1 MKIRT
6 ELLVIM
12 VSIVSM
18 SIAVSTY
25 IAVDNFSKRV
35 RSDIENE
42 FEVIAT
48 NLMDKLSRQMFERLS
63 DIKFLSISNI
73 LSNNNFTLPAKMDYL
88 RDMEKTYK
96 AYASMSLYNTK
107 GIKIGDTRNILLGA
121 NRSQT
126 PFFQHA
132 IKGEIYY
139 DKIPVMSDSLKQFVT
154 HFSAPIYNDN
164 GQISGVV
171 VTQFPINKVNDVFK
185 QQAQNKGHSLEELFF
200 RIDLVSNDGLVI
212 YSNYDKKS
220 IMQRNIANLE
230 IYKLLKT
237 SVDKRIAYNTIE
249 RRLDQEEILVGVK
262 QGNGYLDYKGNGWF
276 LIIGESSQKVFGGLQ
291 DIVNQSIISAG
302 IILFI
307 AIVIV
312 FLFAGRISNPITQL
326 KRLVMDVSEGNFNT
340 MVRSKQSNEIGEL
353 ASSFESMRQNVNQ
366 VNNNL
371 NSLVKERTKELSKAN
386 EDLQLKELELE
397 KANEEM
403 RAADIAK
410 EEFMSMVSHELKT
423 PLSPMKL
430 YSEMLLKSTKSFGKL
445 NDKQHK
451 AITVILNGITKLE
464 VLIGDILDVYKLDI
478 GKLKLKKI
486 DVNIEKL
493 VNQIVTEFKPLAD
506 EHKIKFTSDVRTS
519 GTVKCDPQRIN
530 QVFSALIK
538 NSLDFVPKEGGRIT
552 IRAEN
557 DPTEGE
563 RKVMFTV
570 EDNGIGIPADKID
583 NLFKKFYQIDTTL
596 TRKHGGTGLGLSI
609 CKGIIEAH
617 NGTIWLDEGY
627 SKGASFKFTL
637 PRNGG
642 TV

>member
-1 MKIRT
+1 
-6 ELLVIM
+6 
-12 VSIVSM
+12 M
-18 SIAVSTY
+18 SIAVTTY

-48 NLMDKLSRQMFERLS
+48 NLMDKLSIQMFERLA
-63 DIKFLSISNI
+63 DIQFLSISNI
-73 LSNNNFTLPAKMDYL
+73 LSNSNFTLPAKLDYL
-88 RDMEKTYK
+88 RDMEKTFK
-96 AYASMSLYNTK
+96 AYASISLYDTK

-132 IKGEIYY
+132 SKGEIYY
-139 DKIPVMSDSLKQFVT
+139 DKIPVMSDALKQFVI

-164 GQISGVV
+164 RQITGVV
-171 VTQFPINKVNDVFK
+171 VSQFPINKVNDVFK
-185 QQAQNKGHSLEELFF
+185 QHVQNIGTESGPSFF

-220 IMQRNIANLE
+220 IMQRNIANSH

-237 SVDKRIAYNTIE
+237 SVDNKIAYNTVE
-249 RRLDQEEILVGVK
+249 RRLGIDEILVGVK

-276 LIIGESSQKVFGGLQ
+276 LIIGESSQKVFSGLQ
-291 DIVNQSIISAG
+291 DIINQSIISAG
-302 IILFI
+302 IILSI

-312 FLFAGRISNPITQL
+312 FLFARRISNPITQL
-326 KRLVMDVSEGNFNT
+326 KRLVTDVSEGNFNT
-340 MVRSKQSNEIGEL
+340 MVESKQSNEIGEL
-353 ASSFESMRQNVNQ
+353 ASSFESMRQSVNQ

-397 KANEEM
+397 KANEDL
-403 RAADIAK
+403 RTADIGK

-430 YSEMLLKSTKSFGKL
+430 YSQMLLKSTKSFGQL
-445 NDKQHK
+445 NEKQHK

-486 DVNIEKL
+486 DVNVEKL
-493 VNQIVTEFKPLAD
+493 VNEIFTEFKPLSD
-506 EHKIKFTSDVRTS
+506 EHKVEFSSDMRTS

-552 IRAEN
+552 IRAE
-557 DPTEGE
+557 DDDTERGH
-563 RKVMFTV
+563 KVMFTV

-596 TRKHGGTGLGLSI
+596 TRKHGGTGLGLAIS
-609 CKGIIEAH
+609 KGIIESH
-617 NGTIWLDEGY
+617 GGTIWLNKGY
-627 SKGASFKFTL
+627 NKGASFKFTL
-637 PRNGG
+637 PRNGE

>member
-1 MKIRT
+1 MRIRT

-12 VSIVSM
+12 VSIVST
-18 SIAVSTY
+18 SIAVTTY

-73 LSNNNFTLPAKMDYL
+73 LSNTNFTLPEKIDYL

-107 GIKIGDTRNILLGA
+107 GIKIGDTRNILIGA

-132 IKGEIYY
+132 MKGEIYY
-139 DKIPVMSDSLKQFVT
+139 DKIPVMSDSLKQFVI
-154 HFSAPIYNDN
+154 HFSAPIYNN
-164 GQISGVV
+164 GQVSGIVV
-171 VTQFPINKVNDVFK
+171 SQFPINKVNDVFK
-185 QQAQNKGHSLEELFF
+185 QQGQNIGTESEQSLF
-200 RIDLVSNDGLVI
+200 RIDLLSNNGLVI

-237 SVDKRIAYNTIE
+237 SVDNTIAYNTVE
-249 RRLDQEEILVGVK
+249 RRLGQDEILVGVK
-262 QGNGYLDYKGNGWF
+262 QGKGYLDYKGNDWF

-291 DIVNQSIISAG
+291 VIINQSIISAG
-302 IILFI
+302 IILSI

-326 KRLVMDVSEGNFNT
+326 NRLVMDVSEGNFNT
-340 MVRSKQSNEIGEL
+340 TVQSKQSNEIGEL

-371 NSLVKERTKELSKAN
+371 NSLVKERTKELSEAN
-386 EDLQLKELELE
+386 EDLQLKEFELE
-397 KANEEM
+397 KANEDL

-430 YSEMLLKSTKSFGKL
+430 YSQMLLKSTKSFGKL
-445 NDKQHK
+445 NEKQNK

-486 DVNIEKL
+486 DVYVEKL
-493 VNQIVTEFKPLAD
+493 VNQIVAEFKPLTD
-506 EHKIKFTSDVRTS
+506 EHKIELNADMRTS
-519 GTVKCDPQRIN
+519 GTVRCDPQRIN

-552 IRAEN
+552 IRAEE
-557 DPTEGE
+557 DDAEKGH
-563 RKVMFTV
+563 KVTFTV
-570 EDNGIGIPADKID
+570 EDNGIGIPADKMG

-596 TRKHGGTGLGLSI
+596 TRNHGGTGLGLAI
-609 CKGIIEAH
+609 AKGIIESH
-617 NGTIWLDEGY
+617 GGTIWLNKRY
-627 SKGASFKFTL
+627 TKGASFKFTL
-637 PRNGG
+637 SRNGE

>member
-1 MKIRT
+1 MST
-6 ELLVIM
+6 
-12 VSIVSM
+12 
-18 SIAVSTY
+18 SIAVTTY

-35 RSDIENE
+35 RSDIEKE

-73 LSNNNFTLPAKMDYL
+73 LSNTNFTLPEKIDYL

-96 AYASMSLYNTK
+96 AYASMSLYNIK
-107 GIKIGDTRNILLGA
+107 GIKIGDTRNILIGA

-132 IKGEIYY
+132 MKGEIYY
-139 DKIPVMSDSLKQFVT
+139 DKIPVMSDSLKQFVI

-164 GQISGVV
+164 GQVSGVV
-171 VTQFPINKVNDVFK
+171 VSQFPINKVNDVFK
-185 QQAQNKGHSLEELFF
+185 QQAQNIGTESEQSFF
-200 RIDLVSNDGLVI
+200 RIDLLSNNGLVI

-237 SVDKRIAYNTIE
+237 SVDNTIAYNTVE
-249 RRLDQEEILVGVK
+249 RRLGQDEILVGVK
-262 QGNGYLDYKGNGWF
+262 QGNGYLDYKGNDWF

-291 DIVNQSIISAG
+291 DIINQSIISAV
-302 IILFI
+302 IILSI

-340 MVRSKQSNEIGEL
+340 TVQSKQSNEIGEL
-353 ASSFESMRQNVNQ
+353 ASSFESMRQNVNL

-371 NSLVKERTKELSKAN
+371 NSLVKERTKELSEAN
-386 EDLQLKELELE
+386 EDLQLKEFELE
-397 KANEEM
+397 KANEDL

-430 YSEMLLKSTKSFGKL
+430 YSQMLLKSTKSFGKL
-445 NDKQHK
+445 NEKQNK

-486 DVNIEKL
+486 DVNVEKL
-493 VNQIVTEFKPLAD
+493 VNQIVAEFKPLTD
-506 EHKIKFTSDVRTS
+506 EHKIELNEDMRTS

-538 NSLDFVPKEGGRIT
+538 NSLDFVPKKGGRIT
-552 IRAEN
+552 IRAEE
-557 DPTEGE
+557 DDTEKGN
-563 RKVMFTV
+563 KVTFTV
-570 EDNGIGIPADKID
+570 EDNGIGIPADKMD

-596 TRKHGGTGLGLSI
+596 TRNHGGTGLGLAI
-609 CKGIIEAH
+609 AKGIIESH
-617 NGTIWLDEGY
+617 GGTIWLNKGY
-627 SKGASFKFTL
+627 TKGASFKFTL
-637 PRNGG
+637 SRNGE

>member
-6 ELLVIM
+6 ELLIIM
-12 VSIVSM
+12 VLTVST
-18 SIAVSTY
+18 SIAVTTY
-25 IAVDNFSKRV
+25 IAIDNFSKRV

-63 DIKFLSISNI
+63 DIQFLSISNI
-73 LSNNNFTLPAKMDYL
+73 LSNTNFTLPAKMDYL

-96 AYASMSLYNTK
+96 AYASISLYNTK

-121 NRSQT
+121 NRPQT

-139 DKIPVMSDSLKQFVT
+139 DKIPVMSDSLKQFVI
-154 HFSAPIYNDN
+154 HFSAPIYDDS

-171 VTQFPINKVNDVFK
+171 VSQFPINKVNDVFK
-185 QQAQNKGHSLEELFF
+185 QQVQNLGTEQSFF
-200 RIDLVSNDGLVI
+200 RIDLVSNKGLVI

-220 IMQRNIANLE
+220 IMQRNVANLE

-237 SVDKRIAYNTIE
+237 SADGRIAYNTVE
-249 RRLDQEEILVGVK
+249 SHLGQDEILVGVK
-262 QGNGYLDYKGNGWF
+262 QGNGYLDYKGNDWF

-291 DIVNQSIISAG
+291 DIINQSIISAA
-302 IILFI
+302 IILSVG
-307 AIVIV
+307 IVIV
-312 FLFAGRISNPITQL
+312 FLFAGRISNPIIQL

-340 MVRSKQSNEIGEL
+340 VVQSKQSNEIGEL

-371 NSLVKERTKELSKAN
+371 NSLVKGRTKELSKAN

-397 KANEEM
+397 KANEDL
-403 RAADIAK
+403 RTADIAK

-430 YSEMLLKSTKSFGKL
+430 YSQMLLKSTKSFGKL
-445 NDKQHK
+445 NEKQYK
-451 AITVILNGITKLE
+451 AITVILSGINKLE

-486 DVNIEKL
+486 DVNVEKL
-493 VNQIVTEFKPLAD
+493 VNQIVTEFKPLSD
-506 EHKIKFTSDVRTS
+506 EHKVELNSDMQTS

-552 IRAEN
+552 IRAEE
-557 DPTEGE
+557 DEAESGH
-563 RKVMFTV
+563 KVTFTV
-570 EDNGIGIPADKID
+570 EDNGIGIPADKMD

-596 TRKHGGTGLGLSI
+596 TRNHGGTGLGLAIS
-609 CKGIIEAH
+609 KGIIESH
-617 NGTIWLDEGY
+617 GGTIWLNKGY
-627 SKGASFKFTL
+627 NKGASFKFTL
-637 PRNGG
+637 PRNGE

>member
-12 VSIVSM
+12 VLIVSM
-18 SIAVSTY
+18 SIAVTTY
-25 IAVDNFSKRV
+25 IAVENFSKRV

-63 DIKFLSISNI
+63 DIRFLSISNI
-73 LSNNNFTLPAKMDYL
+73 LSNTNFTLPAKIDYL

-132 IKGEIYY
+132 IKGETYY
-139 DKIPVMSDSLKQFVT
+139 DKIPVMSDSLKQFVI
-154 HFSAPIYNDN
+154 HFSAPVYNN
-164 GQISGVV
+164 NRQISGVV
-171 VTQFPINKVNDVFK
+171 VSQFPINKVNDVFR
-185 QQAQNKGHSLEELFF
+185 QQVQNIGNERSFF
-200 RIDLVSNDGLVI
+200 RIDLVSNNGLLI

-220 IMQRNIANLE
+220 IMQRNDANLE
-230 IYKLLKT
+230 IYKILKT
-237 SVDKRIAYNTIE
+237 SVDNRIAYNTVE
-249 RRLDQEEILVGVK
+249 RRLGQDEILVGVK
-262 QGNGYLDYKGNGWF
+262 QGNGYLDYKGNDWF

-291 DIVNQSIISAG
+291 DIINQSIISAA
-302 IILFI
+302 IILSV

-312 FLFAGRISNPITQL
+312 FLFAGRISNPIIQL

-340 MVRSKQSNEIGEL
+340 MVESKQSNEIGDL

-371 NSLVKERTKELSKAN
+371 NSLVKGRTKELSKAN

-397 KANEEM
+397 KANEDL

-445 NDKQHK
+445 NEKQYK
-451 AITVILNGITKLE
+451 AITVILNGINKLE

-486 DVNIEKL
+486 DVNVEKL
-493 VNQIVTEFKPLAD
+493 VNQIVTEFKPLTD
-506 EHKIKFTSDVRTS
+506 EHKIELNSDLRTS

-538 NSLDFVPKEGGRIT
+538 NSLDFVPKDGGRIT
-552 IRAEN
+552 LRAEN
-557 DPTEGE
+557 DHTESGQ
-563 RKVMFTV
+563 KVMFTV
-570 EDNGIGIPADKID
+570 EDNGIGLPPDKID

-617 NGTIWLDEGY
+617 NGTIWLDKGY

>member
-25 IAVDNFSKRV
+25 IAVDNFSTRV

-42 FEVIAT
+42 FEVVAI
-48 NLMDKLSRQMFERLS
+48 NLMDTLSRQMFDRLA

-121 NRSQT
+121 NGSQT

-139 DKIPVMSDSLKQFVT
+139 DKIPVMSDSLKQFVI
-154 HFSAPIYNDN
+154 HFSAPTYNDN

-171 VTQFPINKVNDVFK
+171 VSQFPINKVNDVFK
-185 QQAQNKGHSLEELFF
+185 QQVQNKDTERSFF
-200 RIDLVSNDGLVI
+200 RIDLVSNNGLVI

-230 IYKLLKT
+230 IYKLLKA
-237 SVDKRIAYNTIE
+237 SVDNRIAIDTVE
-249 RRLDQEEILVGVK
+249 RRLGQDEILVGVK
-262 QGNGYLDYKGNGWF
+262 QGNGYLDYKGNDWF
-276 LIIGESSQKVFGGLQ
+276 LIIGEISQKVFGGLQ
-291 DIVNQSIISAG
+291 DIINQSVISAG
-302 IILFI
+302 IILSI
-307 AIVIV
+307 AILIV
-312 FLFAGRISNPITQL
+312 FLFAARISNPITQL
-326 KRLVMDVSEGNFNT
+326 KRLVVDVSEGNFNT

-371 NSLVKERTKELSKAN
+371 NSLVKERTKKLSKAN
-386 EDLQLKELELE
+386 EDLQLRELELE
-397 KANEEM
+397 KANEEL

-430 YSEMLLKSTKSFGKL
+430 YSQMLLKSTKSFGKL
-445 NDKQHK
+445 NEKQNK

-486 DVNIEKL
+486 DVSVEKL

-506 EHKIKFTSDVRTS
+506 EHKIEFTSDVRTS
-519 GTVKCDPQRIN
+519 GTVECDPQRIN

-538 NSLDFVPKEGGRIT
+538 NSLDFVPNDGGRIT
-552 IRAEN
+552 LRAEN
-557 DPTEGE
+557 DHTERGH
-563 RKVMFTV
+563 KLIFTV
-570 EDNGIGIPADKID
+570 EDNGIGIPPDKID
-583 NLFKKFYQIDTTL
+583 NLFKKFYQIDTTM

-617 NGTIWLDEGY
+617 NGTIWLDKGY

>member
-1 MKIRT
+1 MST
-6 ELLVIM
+6 
-12 VSIVSM
+12 
-18 SIAVSTY
+18 SIAVTTY
-25 IAVDNFSKRV
+25 IAIDNFSKRV

-63 DIKFLSISNI
+63 DIQFLSISNI

-96 AYASMSLYNTK
+96 AYASISLYNTK

-154 HFSAPIYNDN
+154 HFSAPIYNDR

-171 VTQFPINKVNDVFK
+171 VSQFPINKVNDVFK
-185 QQAQNKGHSLEELFF
+185 QQVQNKGTEQSFF
-200 RIDLVSNDGLVI
+200 RIDLVSNKGLVI

-237 SVDKRIAYNTIE
+237 SVDNRIAYNTVE
-249 RRLDQEEILVGVK
+249 RRLDQDEILVGVK
-262 QGNGYLDYKGNGWF
+262 QGNGYLDYKGNDWF

-291 DIVNQSIISAG
+291 NIINQSIISAG
-302 IILFI
+302 IILSI

-312 FLFAGRISNPITQL
+312 FLFGARISNPITQL
-326 KRLVMDVSEGNFNT
+326 KRLVMDVRKGNFNT

-403 RAADIAK
+403 RTADIAK

-430 YSEMLLKSTKSFGKL
+430 YSRCFSSQQSHLEKL
-445 NDKQHK
+445 NEKQHK
-451 AITVILNGITKLE
+451 AITVILSGITKLE

-486 DVNIEKL
+486 EANVEKL

-506 EHKIKFTSDVRTS
+506 EHKIEFTSAYVGRRVCQVRSSKNKS
-519 GTVKCDPQRIN
+519 GIFCVDKE
-530 QVFSALIK
+530 
-538 NSLDFVPKEGGRIT
+538 FV
-552 IRAEN
+552 
-557 DPTEGE
+557 
-563 RKVMFTV
+563 
-570 EDNGIGIPADKID
+570 
-583 NLFKKFYQIDTTL
+583 
-596 TRKHGGTGLGLSI
+596 GL
-609 CKGIIEAH
+609 C
-617 NGTIWLDEGY
+617 
-627 SKGASFKFTL
+627 SKGRWESNHT
-637 PRNGG
+637 G
-642 TV
+642 

>member
-12 VSIVSM
+12 VSIVAM
-18 SIAVSTY
+18 SIAVTTY
-25 IAVDNFSKRV
+25 IAIDNFSKRV
-35 RSDIENE
+35 RSDIENK
-42 FEVIAT
+42 FEVIAI
-48 NLMDKLSRQMFERLS
+48 NLMDKLSRQMFERLA
-63 DIKFLSISNI
+63 DIQFLSISNI
-73 LSNNNFTLPAKMDYL
+73 LSNTNFTLPAKIDYL

-96 AYASMSLYNTK
+96 AYASISLYNTK

-121 NRSQT
+121 NRSET
-126 PFFQHA
+126 PFFKHA
-132 IKGEIYY
+132 SKGEIYY
-139 DKIPVMSDSLKQFVT
+139 DKIPVMSDSLKQFVI
-154 HFSAPIYNDN
+154 HFSAPVYSDN

-171 VTQFPINKVNDVFK
+171 VSQFPTNKVNDVFK
-185 QQAQNKGHSLEELFF
+185 QQVQNLGSEGGQSFF
-200 RIDLVSNDGLVI
+200 RIDLVSNNGLVI

-220 IMQRNIANLE
+220 IMQRNIANSE
-230 IYKLLKT
+230 IYKLLNT
-237 SVDKRIAYNTIE
+237 SADNKIAYNTVE
-249 RRLDQEEILVGVK
+249 RRLGEDEILVGVK
-262 QGNGYLDYKGNGWF
+262 QGSGYLDYKGNDWF

-291 DIVNQSIISAG
+291 DIINQSIISAG
-302 IILFI
+302 IILSI

-340 MVRSKQSNEIGEL
+340 MVESKQSNEIGEL
-353 ASSFESMRQNVNQ
+353 ASSFESMRQSVNQ

-397 KANEEM
+397 KANEEL
-403 RAADIAK
+403 RTANIAK

-430 YSEMLLKSTKSFGKL
+430 YSQMLLKSTKSFGKL
-445 NDKQHK
+445 NEKQHK
-451 AITVILNGITKLE
+451 AITVILNGINKLE

-486 DVNIEKL
+486 DVNVEKL
-493 VNQIVTEFKPLAD
+493 VNQIVTEFKPLTD
-506 EHKIKFTSDVRTS
+506 EHKIELTLDMRAS
-519 GTVKCDPQRIN
+519 GNVKCDPQRIN

-552 IRAEN
+552 IRAE
-557 DPTEGE
+557 EGGNE
-563 RKVMFTV
+563 RGHNITFTV
-570 EDNGIGIPADKID
+570 EDNGIGIPADKME

-596 TRKHGGTGLGLSI
+596 TRKHGGTGLGLAIS
-609 CKGIIEAH
+609 KGIIESH
-617 NGTIWLDEGY
+617 GGTIWLNKRY
-627 SKGASFKFTL
+627 NKGASFKFTL
-637 PRNGG
+637 PRNGE
-642 TV
+642 TI

>member
-6 ELLVIM
+6 ELLIIM
-12 VSIVSM
+12 VLIVST
-18 SIAVSTY
+18 SIAVTTY
-25 IAVDNFSKRV
+25 IAIDNFSKRV

-63 DIKFLSISNI
+63 DIQFLSISNI
-73 LSNNNFTLPAKMDYL
+73 LSNTNFTLPAKMDYL

-96 AYASMSLYNTK
+96 AYASISLYNTK

-139 DKIPVMSDSLKQFVT
+139 DKIPVMSDSLKQFVI
-154 HFSAPIYNDN
+154 HFSAPIYDDS

-171 VTQFPINKVNDVFK
+171 VSQFPINKVNDVFK
-185 QQAQNKGHSLEELFF
+185 QQVQNLGTEQSFF
-200 RIDLVSNDGLVI
+200 RIDLVSNKGLVI

-220 IMQRNIANLE
+220 IMQRNVANLE

-237 SVDKRIAYNTIE
+237 SVEGRIAYNTVE
-249 RRLDQEEILVGVK
+249 SRLGQDEILVGVK

-291 DIVNQSIISAG
+291 DIINQSIISAA
-302 IILFI
+302 IILSVG
-307 AIVIV
+307 IVIV
-312 FLFAGRISNPITQL
+312 FLFAGRISNPIIQL

-340 MVRSKQSNEIGEL
+340 VVQSKQSNEIGEL

-371 NSLVKERTKELSKAN
+371 NSLVKGRTKELSKAN

-397 KANEEM
+397 KANEDL
-403 RAADIAK
+403 RTADIAK

-430 YSEMLLKSTKSFGKL
+430 YSQMLLKSTKSFGKL
-445 NDKQHK
+445 NEKQYK
-451 AITVILNGITKLE
+451 AITVILNGINKLE

-486 DVNIEKL
+486 DVNVEKL
-493 VNQIVTEFKPLAD
+493 VNQIVTEFKPLSD
-506 EHKIKFTSDVRTS
+506 EHKVELNSDMQTS

-538 NSLDFVPKEGGRIT
+538 NSLDFVPKKGGRIT
-552 IRAEN
+552 IRAEE
-557 DPTEGE
+557 DEAESGH
-563 RKVMFTV
+563 KVTFTV
-570 EDNGIGIPADKID
+570 EDNGIGIPADKMD

-596 TRKHGGTGLGLSI
+596 TRKHGGTGLGLAI
-609 CKGIIEAH
+609 AKGIIESH
-617 NGTIWLDEGY
+617 GGTIWLNKRY
-627 SKGASFKFTL
+627 TKGASFKFTL
-637 PRNGG
+637 SRNGE

>member
-1 MKIRT
+1 M
-6 ELLVIM
+6 
-12 VSIVSM
+12 SM

-42 FEVIAT
+42 FEVVAT
-48 NLMDKLSRQMFERLS
+48 NLMDTLSRQMFDRLA

-73 LSNNNFTLPAKMDYL
+73 LSNNNFTLPAKIDYL

-121 NRSQT
+121 NRSQD

-132 IKGEIYY
+132 SKGEIYY
-139 DKIPVMSDSLKQFVT
+139 DKIPVMSDSLKQFVI

-164 GQISGVV
+164 RQISGVV
-171 VTQFPINKVNDVFK
+171 VSQFPINKVNDVFR
-185 QQAQNKGHSLEELFF
+185 QQMQNIGTESKPSFF
-200 RIDLVSNDGLVI
+200 RIDLVSNNGLVI

-220 IMQRNIANLE
+220 IMQRNIANSQ

-237 SVDKRIAYNTIE
+237 PVDNKIAYNTVE
-249 RRLDQEEILVGVK
+249 RRLGEDEILVGVQ

-276 LIIGESSQKVFGGLQ
+276 LIIGESSQKVFSGLY
-291 DIVNQSIISAG
+291 DIINQSVISAG
-302 IILFI
+302 IILSV

-312 FLFAGRISNPITQL
+312 FLFAGRISNPITRL

-340 MVRSKQSNEIGEL
+340 MVESKQSNEIGDL
-353 ASSFESMRQNVNQ
+353 ASSFEFMRQRVNQ
-366 VNNNL
+366 VNHNL
-371 NSLVKERTKELSKAN
+371 NSLVKERTEELSKAN
-386 EDLQLKELELE
+386 EYLQVKELELE
-397 KANEEM
+397 KANEDL
-403 RAADIAK
+403 RAADIGK
-410 EEFMSMVSHELKT
+410 EEFMSMISHELKT

-430 YSEMLLKSTKSFGKL
+430 YSQMLLQSKKSFGNL
-445 NDKQHK
+445 NEKQHK

-486 DVNIEKL
+486 DVNVEKL
-493 VNQIVTEFKPLAD
+493 VNQIVTEFKPLSD
-506 EHKIKFTSDVRTS
+506 EHKVELNSDIQTS

-538 NSLDFVPKEGGRIT
+538 NSLDFVPKESGRIT
-552 IRAEN
+552 IRAEE
-557 DPTEGE
+557 DDTERGHI
-563 RKVMFTV
+563 VTFTV
-570 EDNGIGIPADKID
+570 EDNGIGIPADKMD

-596 TRKHGGTGLGLSI
+596 TRNHGGTGLGLAIS
-609 CKGIIEAH
+609 KGIIESH
-617 NGTIWLDEGY
+617 GGTIWLDRGY
-627 SKGASFKFTL
+627 NKGASFKFTL
-637 PRNGG
+637 PRNGE